1 MVYAA
6 IQDQFNDFGDNLFY
20 EALFTS
26 VKPPVDYNATE
37 EELHESGSSNDGLSL
52 AQEVESGEKV
62 MVVDGEVE
70 AILEM
75 GDIEFVKMHTTE
87 GFDL

>member
-1 MVYAA
+1 MKKYTAKEYR
-6 IQDQFNDFGDNLFY
+6 DNF
-20 EALFTS
+20 EK
-26 VKPPVDYNATE
+26 VV
-37 EELHESGSSNDGLSL
+37 
-52 AQEVESGEKV
+52 QEVESGEKV